1 MLCDKLYTEQQ
12 RRHRLREVRRQE
24 TELARQASKNFS
36 TGRQID
42 QASQVR
48 EEAQRAYQEKASL
61 LQELEMQRESAL
73 LQVGNAHRLAESK
86 EREDFERA
94 REKEEWLRQAA
105 DRAVERGRA
114 ALVQASDWARSKED
128 EETYLIRRREEVLA
142 AESAKAKQLAA
153 AWNEKQRIEAERK
166 ASEDAA
172 NYIPPG
178 GLVVRGQMD
187 FSKTHFHNPVI
198 LKHEISQ
205 KTAQDL
211 AAETSAEAEVR
222 LLERQALQE
231 DQKRVAWERGQEA
244 LTKEQLKIEHSR
256 LISELEKLR
265 KADGE
270 LKAAQGAREQ
280 TSTSRISLT
289 KAKKEAQKKQRAE
302 RQFQEIFLS
311 AGKSSIL
318 ENIPSK
324 NVWEQRRLEAGPT
337 KFNIPEVPGA
347 PEAGE
352 VSMKSEVPRR
362 IVLKE
367 GDGADP
373 FESLISSYRSQSTP
387 SLRQPS
393 PKIQESSQISEEE
406 EEDLEESK
414 DSQAVSDNEEEESLE
429 EKEEEAEE
437 DEAEEDYEYSEVSS
451 ESEQEQAK
459 LPANYR
465 LPGSRQTRRREDDD
479 ALIRDLTAKDPE
491 VNSIWGEV
499 KGSLKGPSREEAPYK
514 SHSEVLELENSSYRS
529 SPASSFSKP
538 PVPRLEKV
546 STKKSEQYYTDLLTT
561 PAFSKN
567 QPTFRPLEEEKS
579 PGDLG
584 LYSAAKASL
593 KESLLSESFNSL
605 LYSRSAG
612 QKSQDFDKYLRS
624 EPSDTFKLSQTD
636 DLKYSKTEAQVPG
649 ELSYKVDIEQ
659 LLQSKKEP
667 LAWEVES
674 KPEKRKVPVKQRE
687 SERPYTAPEA
697 MHTQKP
703 PPRKASVERHGE
715 VWDIELE
722 TGTQQRSLADAFL
735 AKKRDLAGK
744 LERREVKS
752 KEEPKKEKS
761 KEELQAIRKQML
773 KGRSHPIEV
782 EVNKTQP
789 ANSKLMGRLA
799 SGERVKVIPSQVSK
813 DEMKQLTA
821 KNYDNLP
828 EVKAKRLAEAKRAQA
843 KKRIADAKEFE
854 KVRARQKRKE
864 SRLKRIAG

>member
-1 MLCDKLYTEQQ
+1 
-12 RRHRLREVRRQE
+12 
-24 TELARQASKNFS
+24 
-36 TGRQID
+36 
-42 QASQVR
+42 
-48 EEAQRAYQEKASL
+48 
-61 LQELEMQRESAL
+61 
-73 LQVGNAHRLAESK
+73 
-86 EREDFERA
+86 
-94 REKEEWLRQAA
+94 
-105 DRAVERGRA
+105 
-114 ALVQASDWARSKED
+114 
-128 EETYLIRRREEVLA
+128 
-142 AESAKAKQLAA
+142 
-153 AWNEKQRIEAERK
+153 
-166 ASEDAA
+166 
-172 NYIPPG
+172 
-178 GLVVRGQMD
+178 
-187 FSKTHFHNPVI
+187 
-198 LKHEISQ
+198 
-205 KTAQDL
+205 
-211 AAETSAEAEVR
+211 
-222 LLERQALQE
+222 
-231 DQKRVAWERGQEA
+231 
-244 LTKEQLKIEHSR
+244 
-256 LISELEKLR
+256 
-265 KADGE
+265 
-270 LKAAQGAREQ
+270 
-280 TSTSRISLT
+280 
-289 KAKKEAQKKQRAE
+289 
-302 RQFQEIFLS
+302 
-311 AGKSSIL
+311 
-318 ENIPSK
+318 
-324 NVWEQRRLEAGPT
+324 
-337 KFNIPEVPGA
+337 
-347 PEAGE
+347 
-352 VSMKSEVPRR
+352 
-362 IVLKE
+362 
-367 GDGADP
+367 
-373 FESLISSYRSQSTP
+373 
-387 SLRQPS
+387 
-393 PKIQESSQISEEE
+393 
-406 EEDLEESK
+406 
-414 DSQAVSDNEEEESLE
+414 
-429 EKEEEAEE
+429 
-437 DEAEEDYEYSEVSS
+437 
-451 ESEQEQAK
+451 
-459 LPANYR
+459 
-465 LPGSRQTRRREDDD
+465 
-479 ALIRDLTAKDPE
+479 LTAKDPE

-579 PGDLG
+579 SGDLG

-636 DLKYSKTEAQVPG
+636 DLKYSKTEAHVPG
-649 ELSYKVDIEQ
+649 ELSSKVDIEQ

-674 KPEKRKVPVKQRE
+674 KPEQRKVSVKQRE
-687 SERPYTAPEA
+687 SERSYTAPQA
-697 MHTQKP
+697 MLTQKP
-703 PPRKASVERHGE
+703 PLRKASQERHGE
-715 VWDIELE
+715 VWDIELDS
-722 TGTQQRSLADAFL
+722 GTQQRSLADAFL

-744 LERREVKS
+744 LERREAKS